1 MKTCEV
7 QLSFAADRGPSPI
20 ATGATVFSNDAKF
33 NFDFAI
39 DGAPDGYKAT
49 AATVTVMVGKDTT
62 TYDLDP
68 SGLVWTVPAEVLTY
82 RGLVIA
88 EIVLTDASGESNV
101 QRFRFDVC
109 GALGE
114 GAEPFHGLAQP
125 TLEDAVKKVLVDNPD
140 LTGNGMQGPVGPVGP
155 VGPQGPPGEK
165 GETGADGKDGMASD
179 AITDLLANE
188 TTGIT
193 DAIKSYVDQ
202 QLVDAESAVIKATNI
217 TAKDG
222 YSLSLSVGETF
233 QVAPVLTPANTT
245 EPVYYYYYGD
255 SSTVIASVD
264 GNGLVTAL
272 APGSGHI
279 FLSTQKA
286 TAEQI
291 YKLDAYVRGLVPI
304 YGVNLA
310 VTSVAASE
318 VANQGK

>member
-7 QLSFAADRGPSPI
+7 QLSFAADRSPSPI

-33 NFDFAI
+33 DFDFAI

-109 GALGE
+109 GALGG

-155 VGPQGPPGEK
+155 QGPPGEK
-165 GETGADGKDGMASD
+165 GDAGADGKDDMTSD
-179 AITDLLANE
+179 AIADLLASE

-202 QLVDAESAVIKATNI
+202 QLADVESAVIKATNI

-222 YSLSLSVGETF
+222 YSLSLSVGKTF
-233 QVAPVLTPANTT
+233 QVTPVLTPSNTS

-255 SSTVIASVD
+255 SSTIIASVD
-264 GNGLVTAL
+264 NNGLVTAL

-279 FLSTQKA
+279 YLSTQKA

-304 YGVNLA
+304 YGVNLT
-310 VTSVAASE
+310 VTSAAASE
-318 VANQGK
+318 VANQRK